1 MRIISKGAVAALVF
15 AMASGVGG
23 IADAQLQLTKCKTRA
38 LIGGGVGA
46 VAGALIAG
54 KDDRT
59 KGALIGGALGAAGTF
74 GVCKWMD
81 NRSQAKVEAGYQQA
95 ANSGKSYSSNWA
107 AEDGTSRKL
116 TVAKPVKEGNCR
128 VLNSTLTAG
137 GTKQA
142 MPQEKYCQGADGVW
156 RPAA

>member
-1 MRIISKGAVAALVF
+1 MRIISKGALAALTFAVAAGF
-15 AMASGVGG
+15 GG
-23 IADAQLQLTKCKTRA
+23 MADAQLQLTKCKTRA
-38 LIGGGVGA
+38 LIGAGAGA

-74 GVCKWMD
+74 GVCKYMD

-95 ANSGKSYSSNWA
+95 ANSGKSYSSNWQ
-107 AEDGTSRKL
+107 AEDGSARKL
-116 TVAKPVKEGNCR
+116 TVAKPVKQGNCR
-128 VLNSTLTAG
+128 VLNSSLTAG
-137 GTKQA
+137 GSAQA
-142 MPQEKYCQGADGVW
+142 MPQEKYCQGSDGVW